1 MTLMIQFRFVKF
13 WIQLMSNFPIE
24 VKNKLSCRR
33 YWFTRVNLISSLVF
47 VWFEFLELPKFKIR
61 SISNIVRHLFILK
74 LWVQKFYLDFRCH
87 GSKNL
92 NQTLDSFSFTNV
104 NFFFFSST
112 FHFNSNLSCQVSWT
126 FCPSPS
132 VSGSLC
138 TLTMELDL
146 SDFSTSYI
154 SSLRIS

>member
-1 MTLMIQFRFVKF
+1 MMQFRFVKF

-33 YWFTRVNLISSLVF
+33 YWLTRVNLISSLVF
-47 VWFEFLELPKFKIR
+47 CLVWISWGSKFKIR
-61 SISNIVRHLFILK
+61 SISNIVRHLFILN

-104 NFFFFSST
+104 NFFPPPST
-112 FHFNSNLSCQVSWT
+112 SHFNSNLSCQVSWT